1 MSETIH
7 GICSLSVI
15 PVRKDKSHESEL
27 VTELLFNE
35 IYEIV
40 DITKEWLKIRIN
52 DDGYEGWIR
61 RLQHKSITDEEYNV
75 LKSSAIHIIKEPISK
90 YKGLTLSFG
99 TVINEETEDTETIS
113 DVFCPDILITNARK
127 LLNTPYRW
135 GGKTVFGM
143 DCSGFTQLCAK
154 TAGYMLPRD
163 ASQQIKHGNLI
174 YFAQESQPG
183 DLAFFEN
190 EDHNIVHTGIL
201 LSNNEII
208 HSSGKIRIDFFD
220 QTGIFNRETGK
231 YSHFL
236 TAIKRLH

>member
-1 MSETIH
+1 MSGTNQ
-7 GICSLSVI
+7 GICSLSTI
-15 PVRKDKSHESEL
+15 PIRRDKSHESEL

-35 IYEIV
+35 TYEIIET
-40 DITKEWLKIRIN
+40 DKEWLKIRIC
-52 DDGYEGWIR
+52 DDGYEGWIKS
-61 RLQHKSITDEEYNV
+61 LQHKVITDSDYDII
-75 LKSSAIHIIKEPISK
+75 KSSSSFIINEPVCR

-99 TVINEETEDTETIS
+99 SIVYERTECTNQIPEG
-113 DVFCPDILITNARK
+113 FEPDIMIINAKK
-127 LLNTPYRW
+127 LLGIPYRW

-183 DLAFFEN
+183 DLAFFKN
-190 EDHNIVHTGIL
+190 EEHNIVHTGIL

-208 HSSGKIRIDFFD
+208 HSSGKIRIDSFD
-220 QTGIFNRETGK
+220 QTGIFNKESGQ